1 MSRAGSSRRGGTVF
15 ETGKVITRFR
25 HQSAYSSR
33 IGTLF
38 QQYLIGWV
46 FAPVRLLNV
55 CDSCL
60 LSVIFTI
67 MATTNEIRNRVID
80 ILMAINDQDYLKAL
94 EDMIKSSNVT
104 QQSITL
110 TEEQRLMLSMSDQD
124 IEAGRII
131 DQDTLDS
138 QERKWLT
145 GE

>member
-1 MSRAGSSRRGGTVF
+1 
-15 ETGKVITRFR
+15 
-25 HQSAYSSR
+25 
-33 IGTLF
+33 
-38 QQYLIGWV
+38 
-46 FAPVRLLNV
+46 
-55 CDSCL
+55 
-60 LSVIFTI
+60 

-80 ILMAINDQDYLKAL
+80 ILMAINDHDYLKAL

-104 QQSITL
+104 QQSIPL

>member
-1 MSRAGSSRRGGTVF
+1 
-15 ETGKVITRFR
+15 
-25 HQSAYSSR
+25 
-33 IGTLF
+33 
-38 QQYLIGWV
+38 
-46 FAPVRLLNV
+46 
-55 CDSCL
+55 
-60 LSVIFTI
+60 